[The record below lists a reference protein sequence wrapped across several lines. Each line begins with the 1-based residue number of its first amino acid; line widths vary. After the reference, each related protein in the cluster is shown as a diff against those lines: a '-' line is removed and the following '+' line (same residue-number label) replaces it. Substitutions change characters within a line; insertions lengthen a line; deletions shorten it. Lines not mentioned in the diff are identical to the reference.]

1 MFSSLDSYVDFLG
14 HISMAVIYR
23 FILNL
28 EVVIKDRE
36 MSSSDQGKRQ
46 KFAGGGGGA
55 GRIIL
60 K

>member
-1 MFSSLDSYVDFLG
+1 MFSSLGSYVDFLG
-14 HISMAVIYR
+14 YISMAVIYR

-46 KFAGGGGGA
+46 KFAGG
-55 GRIIL
+55 
-60 K
+60 